1 MVLKTTPMEQ
11 TLLVDS
17 NPLLLESIITCGF
30 VSIGALLGLSNCLA
44 TTELSL
50 LLFNGGRGDHGSG
63 LR

>member
-44 TTELSL
+44 TTNFLTVAFQWRES
-50 LLFNGGRGDHGSG
+50 RP
-63 LR
+63 R